1 MLVSSWDVTP
11 CPEKKRPVPATPTL
25 QSGKKSNSS
34 IARVLQNP
42 RDLGWW
48 CGGVLFPLASAPKHR
63 SELLGYSRQRR
74 VEMRP
79 NIITEVRF
87 LFLNQY
93 FGSKAHSLHVA
104 AGMVFNPL
112 CKRQARSGVGALPRM
127 VKSVSIGRVWA
138 GCCGLQGLGVQFK
151 GWGWCYD
158 YGVCMWGDQGSGHV
172 DWSRDGVVYMLCKQI
187 SSLTCCFCA

>member
-11 CPEKKRPVPATPTL
+11 CPEKKKTRPGDPHTL
-25 QSGKKSNSS
+25 QSGEKSNSS
-34 IARVLQNP
+34 IARVFQNP

-104 AGMVFNPL
+104 AEMVFSIPPSPIPTS
-112 CKRQARSGVGALPRM
+112 KRSNRICYTNLYFLVLRILILI
-127 VKSVSIGRVWA
+127 KSKPFLYI
-138 GCCGLQGLGVQFK
+138 FK
-151 GWGWCYD
+151 
-158 YGVCMWGDQGSGHV
+158 
-172 DWSRDGVVYMLCKQI
+172 
-187 SSLTCCFCA
+187 

>member
-11 CPEKKRPVPATPTL
+11 CPEKKKTRPGDPHTL
-25 QSGKKSNSS
+25 QSGEKKQQLDCPGLPKPSRS
-34 IARVLQNP
+34 RLVV
-42 RDLGWW
+42 WW
-48 CGGVLFPLASAPKHR
+48 GGVLFPLASAPKHR

-87 LFLNQY
+87 LLLNQY

-104 AGMVFNPL
+104 AEMVFNPL

-138 GCCGLQGLGVQFK
+138 GCCGCRD
-151 GWGWCYD
+151 WGC
-158 YGVCMWGDQGSGHV
+158 S
-172 DWSRDGVVYMLCKQI
+172 SRDGGGVMIMGFVCEGIRGVAM
-187 SSLTCCFCA
+187 